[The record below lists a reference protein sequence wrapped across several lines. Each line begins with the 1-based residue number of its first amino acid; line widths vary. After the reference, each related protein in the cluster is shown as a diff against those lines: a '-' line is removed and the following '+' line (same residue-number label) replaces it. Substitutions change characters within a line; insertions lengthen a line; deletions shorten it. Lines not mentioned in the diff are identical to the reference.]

1 MKKVLLYFV
10 VLCLICL
17 CSCSRS
23 QTNQDTTHCFYYL
36 QNTPTY
42 GTNGSLIGKESRN
55 LPDLNGEITDILQVY
70 LQGPQSDTFAQTF
83 PSDLTI
89 VRFHIY
95 ESTAEL
101 VLGGSYDSIT
111 GLDRTFICA
120 CLTLTVCDLTGAKQ
134 VSIRSEADV
143 ISGAKPI
150 IMTPQSIT
158 LLDTS
163 KNEVETD

>member
-1 MKKVLLYFV
+1 MKKVLLYLLI
-10 VLCLICL
+10 LCLLFL

-23 QTNQDTTHCFYYL
+23 QTNQNTTLCFYYL

-70 LQGPQSDTFAQTF
+70 LQGPQSDTFAKTF
-83 PSDLTI
+83 PDGLSL
-89 VRFHIY
+89 VRMNIY
-95 ESTAEL
+95 ENTAEL

-120 CLTLTVCDLTGAKQ
+120 CLTLTVCNITGAEQ

-163 KNEVETD
+163 KNEVEND